1 MECRFIILFYG
12 ELLTVLFSS
21 NIIAATIKSF
31 ILTNVCIMQVM
42 IDKYWNY
49 RNVKFSSCVAWFF
62 KEIESLSGLN
72 MLLNSVHSF
81 LEPLLL

>member
-49 RNVKFSSCVAWFF
+49 RNAKFSSCVVWFF